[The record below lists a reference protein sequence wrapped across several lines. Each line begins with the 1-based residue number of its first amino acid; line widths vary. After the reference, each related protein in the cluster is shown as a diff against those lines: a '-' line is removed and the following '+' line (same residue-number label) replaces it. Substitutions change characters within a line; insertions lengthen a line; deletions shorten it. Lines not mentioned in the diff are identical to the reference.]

1 MPTIIA
7 EKPGVGGN
15 SRKLTPFK
23 AHITSPEPPR
33 HSPSHRKENA
43 GSHQQSESLLDEIF
57 NGYEDFLSWQSN

>member
-1 MPTIIA
+1 MRAIIP
-7 EKPGVGGN
+7 EKPRVGGN

-23 AHITSPEPPR
+23 AHITSLEPPR
-33 HSPSHRKENA
+33 RSPSQRKGNA